1 MFYSFRVAAWPV
13 SQRIPFL
20 FDLSSLLQRGN
31 YIFSI
36 WRVSALFAF
45 RVCVISFISSIYPP
59 VVSVDYSFCSLNA
72 HSVLSPCIFP
82 SFLPSFLFTVGCS
95 YSDDSPA
102 DPSTLIYRLLRS
114 VYSVWLSIISTLSI
128 QWSKASLSP
137 CLLPPSPHLSVPLP
151 HPVRVDNRSIYSI
164 G

>member
-82 SFLPSFLFTVGCS
+82 SFLLSFHCWMFLFRWFTCRSFYAYLSAPPLCVFCLAVDYLNPFYTVVQG
-95 YSDDSPA
+95 
-102 DPSTLIYRLLRS
+102 IF
-114 VYSVWLSIISTLSI
+114 V
-128 QWSKASLSP
+128 SLSP
-137 CLLPPSPHLSVPLP
+137 SSFSTSLCASAS
-151 HPVRVDNRSIYSI
+151 SC
-164 G
+164 

>member
-82 SFLPSFLFTVGCS
+82 SFLPSFSLLDV
-95 YSDDSPA
+95 
-102 DPSTLIYRLLRS
+102 LIPMIHLPILLR
-114 VYSVWLSIISTLSI
+114 LSIGSSALCILSGCR
-128 QWSKASLSP
+128 LSQP
-137 CLLPPSPHLSVPLP
+137 FLYSGPRHLCLLVSFLLLHISLCLCLILLE
-151 HPVRVDNRSIYSI
+151 SII
-164 G
+164 GLYTL